1 MLPIANLNCPS
12 LREAALLNG
21 DCVDPYNERKGG
33 RVAYRSLFFPLFW
46 FTTHTHNEEPVLNV
60 EGN

>member
-33 RVAYRSLFFPLFW
+33 RVAYRSLFFPLF
-46 FTTHTHNEEPVLNV
+46 
-60 EGN
+60 